1 MLMFRDFTDA
11 LGDRVKRQHSSI
23 LSFYVFANC
32 IQTLWVIITI
42 YDIFVC
48 THRGISSPMIIPLLY
63 YIAIGMYIKRTS
75 RRQAKQ
81 EVFQREYIYM
91 HLSSSSYL
99 YPACCQP
106 YKYTA
111 RRGRTART
119 CVNVRKGISVIS
131 ITRQEW
137 FFFLYR
143 LRSLGPRIWKGGAV
157 VNQHIFC
164 FVIFLFFLRCLLSN
178 RNDFWRS
185 WRRAIE
191 YQTFQILFWRR
202 RGKKKKTII
211 QKVKLLTEE
220 NDKSR
225 EGLGYYHTH
234 TYTKIDK

>member
-137 FFFLYR
+137 FFFL
-143 LRSLGPRIWKGGAV
+143 PVTIAGA
-157 VNQHIFC
+157 QDME
-164 FVIFLFFLRCLLSN
+164 R
-178 RNDFWRS
+178 
-185 WRRAIE
+185 
-191 YQTFQILFWRR
+191 RR
-202 RGKKKKTII
+202 RGKPTH
-211 QKVKLLTEE
+211 LLFCYFFVFSSLSSLEP
-220 NDKSR
+220 K
-225 EGLGYYHTH
+225 
-234 TYTKIDK
+234 